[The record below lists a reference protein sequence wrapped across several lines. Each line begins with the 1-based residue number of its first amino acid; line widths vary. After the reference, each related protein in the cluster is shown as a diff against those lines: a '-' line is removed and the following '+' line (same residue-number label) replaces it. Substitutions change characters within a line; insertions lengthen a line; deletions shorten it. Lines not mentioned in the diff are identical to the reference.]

1 MLAPAVAG
9 EECPNELRMFERD
22 VRMARE
28 LKERIFW
35 QLAGANYKRRVTRYC
50 AKEERHTGVAKLQ
63 LTPDEMQLLGLASE

>member
-9 EECPNELRMFERD
+9 EECANELKMFERD

-35 QLAGANYKRRVTRYC
+35 QLAAANYKRRVTRYC